1 MTEGRGE
8 GGGGEVISL
17 RGGGG
22 EGEGRT
28 LHFCLN
34 FEVLVVTYGTNTQL
48 TVL

>member
-22 EGEGRT
+22 GGGGAYLALLSQFRSASSD
-28 LHFCLN
+28 LWN
-34 FEVLVVTYGTNTQL
+34 
-48 TVL
+48 